1 MIDFLRISAYNITI
15 KVGKESI
22 IMRETRIL
30 EFKETI
36 TNTFLKTVSAFSNYN
51 GGTILFGVDD
61 DGNVKGL
68 SDVKQ
73 ACLDI
78 ENKIND
84 SISPQPNYTLEIQND
99 DQTIKL
105 TVKGGLQKPYLY
117 KAKAYKRNDTATIEV
132 DTLEFSRLVLEGKN
146 ISFEELPCKDQK
158 LSFEILHRKL
168 KENIQIE
175 TFNLD
180 TLKTLNLYDNVKG
193 FNNAAGLLADKNHF
207 PGIDIVKFGENIS
220 IIQKR
225 ETFENISVLDAYE
238 KALTVFR
245 DYYQYEVIK
254 GVERKIIEKIPEAVF
269 REAIANALIHR
280 VWDID
285 SHIRVSLFDDRI
297 EIVSPGGLP
306 VGITAEEYL
315 SGKLSVLRNRNLAN
329 VFYRLRLVGI
339 FGTGI
344 IRIKQLYAESLR
356 KPDFE
361 VSENAIKIVLPIFE
375 TNVNLTEDE
384 KVIYK
389 FLSKTMLKPISEI
402 APYVPFGKSKTTQLL
417 KTMGEKG
424 VVAVEGKGR
433 GTKYIIK

>member
-1 MIDFLRISAYNITI
+1 
-15 KVGKESI
+15 
-22 IMRETRIL
+22 MRETRVL

-36 TNTFLKTVSAFSNYN
+36 SNNFLKTVSAFSNYD

-61 DGNVKGL
+61 DGAVKGF

-84 SISPQPNYTLEIQND
+84 SISPQPNYTLEIQNHD
-99 DQTIKL
+99 KTIKL
-105 TVKGGLQKPYLY
+105 TVKSGLQKPYLY
-117 KAKAYKRNDTATIEV
+117 KSKAYKRNDTATIEV

-146 ISFEELPCKDQK
+146 IRFEELPYEDQD
-158 LSFEILHRKL
+158 LSFEVLHRKL
-168 KENIQIE
+168 KECIQIE
-175 TFNLD
+175 SFNMD
-180 TLKTLNLYDNVKG
+180 TLKTLHLYDTING

-207 PGIDIVKFGENIS
+207 PGIDIVKFGETIS

-225 ETFENISVLDAYE
+225 VTLENISVLDAYE
-238 KALTVFR
+238 KTLAVFG
-245 DYYQYEVIK
+245 DYYRYEVIQ
-254 GVERKIIEKIPEAVF
+254 GAERKKVEQIPEAAF

-280 VWDID
+280 VWDVAAQ
-285 SHIRVSLFDDRI
+285 IRVAMFDDRI

-306 VGITAEEYL
+306 SGLTAEEYL

-329 VFYRLRLVGI
+329 VFYRLGFVEI

-344 IRIKQLYAESLR
+344 TRIKQLYEDALI
-356 KPDFE
+356 KPDFA

-375 TNVNLTEDE
+375 EKTSLTEDE
-384 KVIYK
+384 IAIYK
-389 FLSKTMLKPISEI
+389 LLSKTMLKPMNEI

-417 KTMGEKG
+417 KDMEEKG
-424 VVAVEGKGR
+424 VIAIEGKGR